1 LVVRAAL
8 YDAEDEKT
16 SAETRNGETT
26 DAIGG
31 FKGWSDLCPYGVLEA
46 QSGSILAQVQQAQN
60 VILWYL
66 YAPVPRSITS
76 TERNE
81 QIRKRHAEGESYSE
95 LAKVY
100 KISSQLIGQIIHGR
114 HR

>member
-1 LVVRAAL
+1 VVRAAL

-46 QSGSILAQVQQAQN
+46 QSGSILAQGTASPKCHPLVS
-60 VILWYL
+60 VC
-66 YAPVPRSITS
+66 PR
-76 TERNE
+76 
-81 QIRKRHAEGESYSE
+81 A
-95 LAKVY
+95 A
-100 KISSQLIGQIIHGR
+100 
-114 HR
+114 